1 MKHLKEH
8 LDLEGGYYEI
18 FSAVCCFKCAK
29 RKDGDSND
37 ARSYEQPTSLK
48 NLMVAEQKAGKK
60 KNYLMKMVRLA
71 KNEKFEERLAKQE
84 CLFGS
89 IYCKRE

>member
-1 MKHLKEH
+1 
-8 LDLEGGYYEI
+8 
-18 FSAVCCFKCAK
+18 
-29 RKDGDSND
+29 
-37 ARSYEQPTSLK
+37 
-48 NLMVAEQKAGKK
+48 MVAEQKAGKK